1 MLIFDYNK
9 HQMTVALNVRHLSW
23 YRFSVGCLVLLD
35 VTNRLL
41 NWDTYYAGSGIL
53 GQHIL
58 NREEEGHYLKSGLR
72 VCLILC
78 RSGIIIHL

>member
-9 HQMTVALNVRHLSW
+9 HQMTVVFNARHLSW

-35 VTNRLL
+35 VTKRLL
-41 NWDTYYAGSGIL
+41 NWDTYYAGSG
-53 GQHIL
+53 
-58 NREEEGHYLKSGLR
+58 NTAAYTKSKKGHYLKSGLR